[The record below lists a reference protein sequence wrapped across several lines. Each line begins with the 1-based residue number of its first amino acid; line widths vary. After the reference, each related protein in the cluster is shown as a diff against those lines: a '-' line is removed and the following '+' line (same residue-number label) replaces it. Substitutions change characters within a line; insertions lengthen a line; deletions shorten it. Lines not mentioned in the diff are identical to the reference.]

1 MAGCIDCAALEHTDS
16 AVPNPVEDKKG
27 REVRYE
33 AALERMLTASRSS
46 RTHRTVDLLEQ
57 SIRPHSAYCMQSY
70 YEEKVIQTTDVCMV
84 TAETCARGFRR
95 GTQSLNR

>member
-1 MAGCIDCAALEHTDS
+1 VI
-16 AVPNPVEDKKG
+16 
-27 REVRYE
+27 YE
-33 AALERMLTASRSS
+33 AALERTLTASRS

-95 GTQSLNR
+95 GAQSLNR